1 MSLSILQ
8 LPASHH
14 EGLTFNR
21 PPEIWGGFIGQAR
34 LHLANADLLGRF
46 PSDFSFYA
54 QEYINGISRN
64 W

>member
-1 MSLSILQ
+1 MILSILQ

-34 LHLANADLLGRF
+34 LHLANADLLGPLSQRL
-46 PSDFSFYA
+46 
-54 QEYINGISRN
+54 
-64 W
+64 